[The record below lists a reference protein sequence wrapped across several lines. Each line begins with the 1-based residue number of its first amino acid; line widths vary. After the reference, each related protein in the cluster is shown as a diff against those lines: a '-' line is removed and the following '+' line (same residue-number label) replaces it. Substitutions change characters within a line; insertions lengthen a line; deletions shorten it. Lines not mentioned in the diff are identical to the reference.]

1 MTVTPTVAIVGRP
14 NVGKSTLFNRL
25 VGRRQAIV
33 HDRPG
38 VTRDRITGFVEIDE
52 EDLAVLGGP
61 AGPAGEAGSTR
72 SIQLIDTGGLV
83 PGDDPLGL
91 GEQVRL
97 AVAESDLL
105 LLVVD
110 GRDGLTPAD
119 EAVWHDLRTTGKPT
133 ILVVN
138 KGDTNEAQDRFVEFY
153 RLGIDRQILV
163 SAEHARGII
172 DLREAMLLAL
182 PELPQASVIAAPPV
196 AIVGRPN
203 VGKSSLLN
211 RIAGESRALVS
222 PLAGTTR
229 DPVDTL
235 IEHEGKSYL
244 LIDTAGIRRR
254 SKVSEAPEELAVMMA
269 RRQIERA
276 RVVVLVVDAAAGITS
291 GDLAIAGAAWEIGRA
306 VVVAVNK
313 WDLLDEDGR
322 ERLDRSFPRL
332 DQLLARPPRVN
343 VSALTGRA
351 IDKLFPAVD
360 LALAAFETRLS
371 TGEVNRML
379 EEIVR
384 RRSPPSIERT
394 PWKLFYATQ
403 VSTGPP
409 TFMLF
414 ANRALQRGDTYRR
427 YLENRLREQLELP
440 GVPIRLVV
448 RGKPPRGRR
457 SG

>member
-1 MTVTPTVAIVGRP
+1 
-14 NVGKSTLFNRL
+14 
-25 VGRRQAIV
+25 
-33 HDRPG
+33 
-38 VTRDRITGFVEIDE
+38 
-52 EDLAVLGGP
+52 
-61 AGPAGEAGSTR
+61 
-72 SIQLIDTGGLV
+72 
-83 PGDDPLGL
+83 
-91 GEQVRL
+91 
-97 AVAESDLL
+97 VAESDLL

-119 EAVWHDLRTTGKPT
+119 EAVWQELRVTGKPT

-153 RLGIDRQILV
+153 RLGIDRQLLV
-163 SAEHARGII
+163 SAEHARGIA
-172 DLREAMLLAL
+172 DLREAMVLAL
-182 PELPQASVIAAPPV
+182 PEPPPALTASLVDASPV

-222 PLAGTTR
+222 PMAGTTR

-235 IEHEGKSYL
+235 IEHDGKRYL

-276 RVVVLVVDAAAGITS
+276 RVVVLVVDASTGITS
-291 GDLAIAGAAWEIGRA
+291 GDLAIAGSAWEIGRA

-332 DQLLARPPRVN
+332 DQLLADPPRVN

-360 LALAAFETRLS
+360 RALTAFETKLS

-379 EEIVR
+379 ETIVR
-384 RRSPPSIERT
+384 KRRPPSIERT

-414 ANRALQRGDTYRR
+414 ANRPLQRGDSYRR
-427 YLENRLREQLELP
+427 YLENRVREELGLD

-448 RGKPPRGRR
+448 RGKPPRGRAA
-457 SG
+457 G

>member
-1 MTVTPTVAIVGRP
+1 M
-14 NVGKSTLFNRL
+14 
-25 VGRRQAIV
+25 
-33 HDRPG
+33 
-38 VTRDRITGFVEIDE
+38 
-52 EDLAVLGGP
+52 
-61 AGPAGEAGSTR
+61 
-72 SIQLIDTGGLV
+72 

-119 EAVWHDLRTTGKPT
+119 EAVWQELRVTGKPT

-163 SAEHARGII
+163 SAEHARGIA
-172 DLREAMLLAL
+172 DLREAMVLAL
-182 PELPQASVIAAPPV
+182 PELPQASPVDAPAV

-222 PLAGTTR
+222 PVAGTTR

-235 IEHEGKSYL
+235 IEHDGKRYL

-313 WDLLDEDGR
+313 WDLLDEEGR
-322 ERLDRSFPRL
+322 DRLDRSFPRL
-332 DQLLARPPRVN
+332 DQLLADPPRVN

-360 LALAAFETRLS
+360 RALSAFETRLS

-379 EEIVR
+379 EGIVR
-384 RRSPPSIERT
+384 RRRPPTVERT

-414 ANRALQRGDTYRR
+414 ANRPLLSAATLPA
-427 YLENRLREQLELP
+427 LP
-440 GVPIRLVV
+440 GEPAA
-448 RGKPPRGRR
+448 RGARSDRGADPPRGPGQAAARARCGLSGRRR
-457 SG
+457 SGPSGPPRRMRSRLVRSALPGLYFILYFQSVRKPARPSSGCPSRSVEPSNRVE

>member
-1 MTVTPTVAIVGRP
+1 MTLTPTVAIVGRP

-25 VGRRQAIV
+25 VGWRQAIV

-38 VTRDRITGFVEIDE
+38 VTRDRITGFVEVAADG
-52 EDLAVLGGP
+52 D
-61 AGPAGEAGSTR
+61 EAGG

-91 GEQVRL
+91 GDQVRL

-119 EAVWHDLRTTGKPT
+119 ETVWQELRATGKPT

-138 KGDTNEAQDRFVEFY
+138 KADTTEAQERFVEFY

-163 SAEHARGII
+163 SAEHARGIG

-182 PELPQASVIAAPPV
+182 PELPQALPVDAPAV

-222 PLAGTTR
+222 PVAGTTR

-235 IEHEGKSYL
+235 IEHDGKRYL

-276 RVVVLVVDAAAGITS
+276 RVVVLVVDAAAGVTS
-291 GDLAIAGAAWEIGRA
+291 GDLAIAGSAWEIGRA

-313 WDLLDEDGR
+313 WDLLDEEGR
-322 ERLDRSFPRL
+322 ERLDRSWPRL
-332 DQLLARPPRVN
+332 HQILSNPPRVN

-360 LALAAFETRLS
+360 RALATFATRLS
-371 TGEVNRML
+371 TGEVNRLL
-379 EEIVR
+379 EAIVR
-384 RRSPPSIERT
+384 RRRPPSVERT

-403 VSTGPP
+403 VSTEPP

-414 ANRALQRGDTYRR
+414 ANRPLLRGDPYRR
-427 YLENRLREQLELP
+427 YLENRLREELDLS

-448 RGKPPRGRR
+448 RGKPPRGRAAAGR
-457 SG
+457 